1 MNGWAVAFLGLIA
14 LSTVLMAA
22 IQVGAIVFAARLG
35 RRVERLTARVEQDI
49 EPLIANLNSVS
60 TDAVRVSAL
69 AVAQVERADRV
80 FADLTDRLDQSVA
93 VVQAAVLAP
102 VREGR
107 AVMAAVRAAIA
118 AFRELRREGRAR
130 ADRTDDE
137 DALFIG

>member
-1 MNGWAVAFLGLIA
+1 VNGWAVAFLGLIA

-49 EPLIANLNSVS
+49 QPLIANLGSVS
-60 TDAVRVSAL
+60 ANAVRVSAL
-69 AVAQVERADRV
+69 AVAQVERADRL
-80 FADLTDRLDQSVA
+80 FADLTERLDQSLA
-93 VVQAAVLAP
+93 VVQAAALAP

-107 AVMAAVRAAIA
+107 AIMTGVRAAVA
-118 AFRELRREGRAR
+118 AFRELRREARAR
-130 ADRTDDE
+130 AGRADDE